1 MLSFILYDV
10 INKNY
15 TYILNIINKNLISSL
30 YIFKYFKINKTMF
43 DKFLFYFK
51 IKKKMLS
58 MDALSVIT
66 SI

>member
-51 IKKKMLS
+51 IKKKN
-58 MDALSVIT
+58 A
-66 SI
+66 